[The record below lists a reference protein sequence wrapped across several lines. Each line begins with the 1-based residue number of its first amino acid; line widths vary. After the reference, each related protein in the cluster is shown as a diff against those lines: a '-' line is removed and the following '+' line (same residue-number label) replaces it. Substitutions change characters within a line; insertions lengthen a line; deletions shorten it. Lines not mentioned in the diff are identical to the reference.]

1 MPDSSI
7 SRRAALLALGA
18 ATAPLL
24 GACADSPSAPSTA
37 RTSGSPVP
45 STGGGTTS
53 SASPSPSLT
62 PSATPTPRKTFVGD
76 FRLPPVQNGLAPVV
90 TRVTTKQP
98 VVFLTID
105 DGVVK
110 TQESLD
116 LLDEY
121 GYPATLFLTKSAIA
135 GNPDF
140 FKKFQARGDRIQ
152 NHTISHNTSMVNES
166 YEYQLGEVTGMQA
179 YIKRHY
185 GTAPTLFRPPGGAYS
200 NAMRTAVAA
209 AGLKAVI
216 DWECKANAG
225 RMDYQVGNGLRP
237 GDICLMHFR
246 PEFKRDLAA
255 FHQAQ
260 KASGLTVVRLEE
272 FLGI

>member
-24 GACADSPSAPSTA
+24 GACADSPSAAPTA
-37 RTSGSPVP
+37 QASGSSVP
-45 STGGGTTS
+45 SARGGATP
-53 SASPSPSLT
+53 SATPS

-76 FRLPPVQNGLAPVV
+76 FKLPPVQDGLAPVI

-152 NHTISHNTSMVNES
+152 NHTISHNTSMVHES
-166 YEYQLGEVTGMQA
+166 YQYQLGEVKGMQD
-179 YIKRHY
+179 YIKAHY
-185 GTAPTLFRPPGGAYS
+185 GTTPALFRPPGGAYS
-200 NAMRTAVAA
+200 NAMRMAVAA

>member
-1 MPDSSI
+1 MPESALT
-7 SRRAALLALGA
+7 RREALLALGA
-18 ATAPLL
+18 VTAPLL
-24 GACADSPSAPSTA
+24 GACAAAPSTTPTA
-37 RTSGSPVP
+37 GAGGSATP
-45 STGGGTTS
+45 SAGGGAPS
-53 SASPSPSLT
+53 SGTPTPALT
-62 PSATPTPRKTFVGD
+62 PRATPTPRRTFASD
-76 FRLPPVQNGLAPVV
+76 FTLPPIQNGLAPVI
-90 TRVTTKQP
+90 TRVITKQP

-121 GYPATLFLTKSAIA
+121 GYPATLFLTRSAI
-135 GNPDF
+135 GGDPDF

-152 NHTISHNTSMVNES
+152 NHTISHNTSMVQQG
-166 YEYQLGEVTGMQA
+166 YEYQLGEITGMQD

-185 GTAPTLFRPPGGAYS
+185 ATTPALFRPPGGAYS
-200 NAMRTAVAA
+200 NAMRAAVAA

-246 PEFKRDLAA
+246 PEFKRDLDA

-260 KASGLTVVRLEE
+260 KASGLTVVRLED

>member
-1 MPDSSI
+1 M
-7 SRRAALLALGA
+7 
-18 ATAPLL
+18 
-24 GACADSPSAPSTA
+24 
-37 RTSGSPVP
+37 P

-53 SASPSPSLT
+53 SATPSPSLT

-166 YEYQLGEVTGMQA
+166 YEYQLVEVTGMQA

-185 GTAPTLFRPPGGAYS
+185 GATPTLFRPPGGAYS

>member
-1 MPDSSI
+1 MPESFI

-24 GACADSPSAPSTA
+24 GACADSPTAAPGA
-37 RTSGSPVP
+37 K
-45 STGGGTTS
+45 TGGGQGPSASGGATS
-53 SASPSPSLT
+53 SATPTPTQT

-76 FRLPPVQNGLAPVV
+76 FRLPPVQNGLAPVI

-105 DGVVK
+105 DGVVR

-152 NHTISHNTSMVNES
+152 NHTISHNTSMVQAS
-166 YEYQLGEVTGMQA
+166 YEYQLGEVAGMQD

-185 GTAPTLFRPPGGAYS
+185 GTTPSLFRPPGGAYS

>member
-24 GACADSPSAPSTA
+24 GACADSPPAPSTA
-37 RTSGSPVP
+37 RTSGGPVP

-53 SASPSPSLT
+53 SATPSPSLT

-166 YEYQLGEVTGMQA
+166 YEYQLVEVTGMQA

-185 GTAPTLFRPPGGAYS
+185 GATPTLFRPPGGAYS